1 MRYDDR
7 IVCFIDILGFASLID
22 GTHDNGVDREDE
34 IDRIAR
40 VLNHIRV
47 ALDIDDDQVS
57 ASKVVTQFS
66 DSIVI
71 SFDYTEPSEIFYTLL
86 DISYVLIGLIEVG
99 VLCRGGVSVGKVIH
113 TTNMLFGPAMNDA
126 YVLESKAANYPRIIL
141 SGEIIRLSREY
152 RSSIHQPDVEESYVK
167 SLLGRDSD
175 GMFYIDYVE
184 SQDSFDD
191 PEIHYPSHLMRIAE
205 ILSVGLQSTK
215 PDIYVKY
222 SWLKEKYMAAVMP
235 LKESLP
241 DSGSCN
247 EIQSAIF
254 ELPEFH

>member
-71 SFDYTEPSEIFYTLL
+71 SFAYTGRRRLLETLSWHLPSSAWCSPW
-86 DISYVLIGLIEVG
+86 DQVAQ
-99 VLCRGGVSVGKVIH
+99 H
-113 TTNMLFGPAMNDA
+113 
-126 YVLESKAANYPRIIL
+126 
-141 SGEIIRLSREY
+141 
-152 RSSIHQPDVEESYVK
+152 
-167 SLLGRDSD
+167 SLKQDN
-175 GMFYIDYVE
+175 IDY
-184 SQDSFDD
+184 
-191 PEIHYPSHLMRIAE
+191 IIAR
-205 ILSVGLQSTK
+205 
-215 PDIYVKY
+215 
-222 SWLKEKYMAAVMP
+222 
-235 LKESLP
+235 
-241 DSGSCN
+241 
-247 EIQSAIF
+247 
-254 ELPEFH
+254 HH